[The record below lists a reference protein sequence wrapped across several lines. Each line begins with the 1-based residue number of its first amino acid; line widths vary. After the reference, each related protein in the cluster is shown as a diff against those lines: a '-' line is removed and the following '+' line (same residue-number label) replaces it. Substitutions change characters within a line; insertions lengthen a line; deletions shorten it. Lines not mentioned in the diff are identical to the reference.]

1 MYYEHARKTVV
12 EELIDANR
20 FVVGD
25 EYTEL
30 GIKDNYLNSLS
41 PYDIQKILKQFE
53 LEGKLRIVKEIK
65 LGYDFPERY
74 ELEVLDITYF
84 ENLIGYKKDEP
95 ISEDK
100 KGLELTLSLKDTSLY
115 LNDIFLITNTKFGFE
130 NYEIIKYLL
139 ENPNRLVTKEELTEN
154 TELESVNKSFTKI
167 VENLKFKGDLRK
179 AFFKVKK
186 TGVILYNP
194 VTKTRL
200 DELGLSSINLF
211 GEDKESL
218 EDL

>member
-1 MYYEHARKTVV
+1 MYYEQARKTVA
-12 EELIDANR
+12 EELIDAYR
-20 FVVGD
+20 FTVGD

-30 GIKDNYLNSLS
+30 SIKENYLNSLS

-53 LEGKLRIVKEIK
+53 LDGKLRIVKEIK

-74 ELEVLDITYF
+74 ELEILDIKYF
-84 ENLIGYKKDEP
+84 EDLIRYKKDEP
-95 ISEDK
+95 VFEEK
-100 KGLELTLSLKDTSLY
+100 KGLELTLSLKDTAVY

-130 NYEIIKYLL
+130 NYEIIKYLVD
-139 ENPNRLVTKEELTEN
+139 NPNRLVTREELTVN

-186 TGVILYNP
+186 TGIILYNP
-194 VTKTRL
+194 VTKARL

-211 GEDKESL
+211 GEYKESL
-218 EDL
+218 KDL

>member
-30 GIKDNYLNSLS
+30 SIKDNYLNSLS

-84 ENLIGYKKDEP
+84 ENLIGYKKEEP
-95 ISEDK
+95 DFEEK
-100 KGLELTLSLKDTSLY
+100 KGFELTLSLKDTSVY

-130 NYEIIKYLL
+130 NYEIIKYLV
-139 ENPNRLVTKEELTEN
+139 ENPNRLVTREELAEN

-186 TGVILYNP
+186 TGIILYNP
-194 VTKTRL
+194 VTKARL

-218 EDL
+218 KDL

>member
-30 GIKDNYLNSLS
+30 SIKDNYLNSLS

-53 LEGKLRIVKEIK
+53 IDGKLKIVNEIR

-74 ELEVLDITYF
+74 ELEIPDISYF
-84 ENLIGYKKDEP
+84 EDLIAYKKDE
-95 ISEDK
+95 SVFEENK
-100 KGLELTLSLKDTSLY
+100 EFELTLTLKDTSLF
-115 LNDIFLITNTKFGFE
+115 LNDIFLITKTKFGFE
-130 NYEIIKYLL
+130 NYDIIKYLL
-139 ENPNRLVTKEELTEN
+139 ENPNRLVTKEEIVKN
-154 TELESVNKSFTKI
+154 TELQTINKPFSKI
-167 VENLKFKGDLRK
+167 VENLKFRGDLRK

-186 TGVILYNP
+186 TGIFLFNP
-194 VTKTRL
+194 VTKARL
-200 DELGLSSINLF
+200 DELGLNHINLF
-211 GEDKESL
+211 GDEE
-218 EDL
+218 

>member
-20 FVVGD
+20 FTVGD

-30 GIKDNYLNSLS
+30 SIKDNYLNSLS

-53 LEGKLRIVKEIK
+53 LDGKLRIVKEIR
-65 LGYDFPERY
+65 LGYDFPEQY
-74 ELEVLDITYF
+74 ELEIPDIKYF
-84 ENLIGYKKDEP
+84 EDLVGYKKDEAVF
-95 ISEDK
+95 EERNEF
-100 KGLELTLSLKDTSLY
+100 ELTLSLKDTSLY

-130 NYEIIKYLL
+130 NYEIIKYLI
-139 ENPNRLVTKEELTEN
+139 ENPNRLVTRDELIKN

-186 TGVILYNP
+186 TGIILYNP
-194 VTKTRL
+194 VTKARL

-218 EDL
+218 KDL